1 MRKNEFYYDAFGEI
15 IGFNYANQDY
25 YFGKN
30 LQGDVVELYQDGTLI
45 ATYEYD
51 AWGKLLSIK
60 DANGVTIADDINST
74 HVAVINPIRYRGYYY
89 DIDKKMYYLNSRY
102 YYPEIGRFISADTID
117 VLTATPMDLTDK
129 NLYAYCDNNPV
140 VRVDCGG
147 AFWDTIFDIISL
159 GASIVEVCIN
169 PTDPWAWAGLAGDVV
184 DLIPFVTGVGEVTR
198 VTTTLEVIDGAHD
211 VSLAIDN
218 ASDIIDNAG
227 DVARKNRFLC
237 YYKRRN
243 YSCCIRQN

>member
-1 MRKNEFYYDAFGEI
+1 MMYRTAS
-15 IGFNYANQDY
+15 YAEGTWDT
-25 YFGKN
+25 FWFEKN
-30 LQGDVVELYQDGTLI
+30 LHGDVIAVYDNSGTQLVKYI
-45 ATYEYD
+45 YGS
-51 AWGKLLSIK
+51 AWGDHSTNYP
-60 DANGVTIADDINST
+60 NGGST
-74 HVAVINPIRYRGYYY
+74 SPAQYNPFRYRGYYY
-89 DIDKKMYYLNSRY
+89 DDYLMLYYLQSRY
-102 YYPEIGRFISADTID
+102 YDPNTCRFISPDNVD
-117 VLTATPMDLTDK
+117 VITATPMALTDK

-140 VRVDCGG
+140 MRVDGDG
-147 AFWDTIFDIISL
+147 EFWETFFDVISL

-169 PTDPWAWAGLAGDVV
+169 PTDPLAWIGLAGDAI

>member
-1 MRKNEFYYDAFGEI
+1 
-15 IGFNYANQDY
+15 
-25 YFGKN
+25 
-30 LQGDVVELYQDGTLI
+30 
-45 ATYEYD
+45 
-51 AWGKLLSIK
+51 
-60 DANGVTIADDINST
+60 
-74 HVAVINPIRYRGYYY
+74 
-89 DIDKKMYYLNSRY
+89 MYYLNSRY
-102 YYPEIGRFISADTID
+102 YYPTIGTFISVDTTD
-117 VLTATPMDLTDK
+117 VLTETPMDLTDK

-184 DLIPFVTGVGEVTR
+184 DLIPFVTGVGEATR
-198 VTTTLEVIDGAHD
+198 VTTTLEVIDGAND
-211 VSLAIDN
+211 ASRSIDN

>member
-1 MRKNEFYYDAFGEI
+1 
-15 IGFNYANQDY
+15 
-25 YFGKN
+25 
-30 LQGDVVELYQDGTLI
+30 
-45 ATYEYD
+45 
-51 AWGKLLSIK
+51 
-60 DANGVTIADDINST
+60 
-74 HVAVINPIRYRGYYY
+74 
-89 DIDKKMYYLNSRY
+89 MYYLNSRY
-102 YYPEIGRFISADTID
+102 YYPTIGRFISADTTD
-117 VLTATPMDLTDK
+117 VLTATPMNLTDK
-129 NLYAYCDNNPV
+129 NLYAYCDNNLV

-147 AFWDTIFDIISL
+147 SFWDTIFDVISL
-159 GASIVEVCIN
+159 GASIVEVCVN
-169 PTDPWAWAGLAGDVV
+169 PTDPWAWDGLADDVV
-184 DLIPFVTGVGEVTR
+184 DLIPFVTGVDEVTR